1 MEGTMPHT
9 AELNDGDLVVVEDR
23 QCFFNGLYTVALWP
37 DLMAVYHG
45 PGLSKG
51 LAQAYA
57 IDLARTRG
65 TFAWDLTFALPERLV
80 VPLESEP
87 STSSDVIPRIT
98 QDLAIDPSP
107 EERLAKVK
115 AQTQVLA
122 EAVIALSETFPS
134 VAPAILAVK
143 TDVEPRSRLVLSR
156 RFAQSDPDA
165 DPLRHGAASSM
176 TD

>member
-1 MEGTMPHT
+1 MPHT
-9 AELNDGDLVVVEDR
+9 AELRDGDTVVVEDR
-23 QCFFNGLYTVALWP
+23 QCFFNGLFTGALWP
-37 DLMAVYHG
+37 DLMPVYHG

-51 LAQAYA
+51 LAQAFA

-87 STSSDVIPRIT
+87 GTSSGVIQTIT
-98 QDLAIDPSP
+98 QDLAIDPSA
-107 EERLAKVK
+107 EERLAKVE

-122 EAVIALSETFPS
+122 EAVIALSETLPS

-143 TDVEPRSRLVLSR
+143 IE
-156 RFAQSDPDA
+156 
-165 DPLRHGAASSM
+165 M
-176 TD
+176 